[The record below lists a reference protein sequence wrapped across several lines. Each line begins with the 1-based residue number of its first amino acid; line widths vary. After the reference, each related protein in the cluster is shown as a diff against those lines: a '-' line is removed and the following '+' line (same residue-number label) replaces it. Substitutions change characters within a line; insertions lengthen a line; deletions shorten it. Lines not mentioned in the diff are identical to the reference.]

1 MNCFTFAST
10 VLAAALLAPG
20 LSYSQVSCTREGLQA
35 AADLYIAAQA
45 KGDTDGLPLAKG
57 LAYIENFKTTNI
69 NDGLIKKAM
78 KIDHHRSLVDTS
90 TCQTF
95 TEVIVADKANPFVLG
110 TRLRINHAL
119 IAEIE
124 MLWTRLV
131 TGSLT
136 PITISSIR

>member
-1 MNCFTFAST
+1 MNRFTLGWMTF
-10 VLAAALLAPG
+10 AAALLAPA

-78 KIDHHRSLVDTS
+78 KIDHHRTLVDTS
-90 TCQTF
+90 TCQSF
-95 TEVIVADKANPFVLG
+95 TEVIVTDKAAPYVLG
-110 TRLRINHAL
+110 T
-119 IAEIE
+119 
-124 MLWTRLV
+124 
-131 TGSLT
+131 
-136 PITISSIR
+136 